1 MIFQFFVGRFVFGGP
16 FSCINLPIE
25 KKNAREIVEYIVKN
39 PAANEVVEETYCNI
53 RGYFPEA
60 DFRLE
65 VYRDPGGG
73 MNSKL
78 ALYIQTEDEP
88 EEALDKLDQFDQ
100 NFWIDRMDSYDPYL
114 QVYLE
119 YR

>member
-1 MIFQFFVGRFVFGGP
+1 
-16 FSCINLPIE
+16 
-25 KKNAREIVEYIVKN
+25 
-39 PAANEVVEETYCNI
+39 
-53 RGYFPEA
+53 
-60 DFRLE
+60 
-65 VYRDPGGG
+65 